1 MANLNNLESPAP
13 LSTTNTQIIGAG
25 YTLPSGFN
33 NLRQPGELSVLYAQN
48 SDAIYN
54 KYKLETNNSGLLRF
68 GPKQPFI
75 TVNPNNA
82 RKGVNGLKRYESRAL
97 PIGSALQDVARISK
111 FSVSGNGVI
120 FLGKQLILQGLNSFN
135 ETKLYNPL
143 MPILASTSIASFGL
157 ITPPTRHI
165 EPNLGGVLGA
175 LGLGAVSNALG
186 LNKPTPPKGT
196 VGAGAL
202 PINAGDGGKGLIR
215 GSTASQAN
223 KNFQSK
229 WQGSSSTGFSLSA
242 IGNFFKA
249 NTLFGAFSA
258 IKQPNDEKY
267 KVGESTYGI
276 MASSTKVFEQPSGTL
291 KHTFDKKVIQ
301 KWYAGTNDNT
311 VRKGDTDKTT
321 GVRGRYFRQSDGTYL
336 IIGKRGPWQGTSIG
350 TFPKLF
356 NKEVELSLRP
366 DAYQMYGRAVGN
378 NISPDQELKNSEML
392 INLAYYADSKQ
403 KYPTKFTDKESVA
416 VKDIEDNLKQVIDNI
431 KSAGYT
437 FVGETNT
444 DVINPQFSNE
454 SFKGYDY
461 ISELTKNLDAQK
473 QKVDP
478 FNYNDSYIKKFKFG
492 KRKQLLDDI
501 DGKGFSGAT
510 YSDKINLLNVLSES
524 EFEKKYTDDDDLI
537 RFYFHDI
544 VNNKYIPFRATVTGL
559 NENLNADWTAIEY
572 IGRADKLQS
581 YKGFSRT
588 ISFKFNVVTNS
599 IKELLPMWQRINY
612 LVGLT
617 KPANYTQ
624 GTQTNPSNIYS
635 RFIIPPLV
643 KFTIGDIYKDQPGVI
658 KSIGL
663 NIPDNC
669 VWETLTEEYAEKN
682 DWSYLNG
689 VIQLANSKGKY
700 AQFPREC
707 ELNLS
712 MDLLEKERPIVGGS
726 NFGNAW
732 RVLDKNGEYIN
743 GIDLNQQ
750 AGLPVSKP
758 DSFSDKIM
766 VPDKPRKNLVPPRP
780 NLVPPVPNQNP

>member
-25 YTLPSGFN
+25 YTLPTGFN

-68 GPKQPFI
+68 GPRQPFI

-82 RKGVNGLKRYESRAL
+82 RRGINGLKRYESRAL
-97 PIGSALQDVARISK
+97 PVGSALQDVVRISK
-111 FSVSGNGVI
+111 FSVSGNGAI
-120 FLGKQLILQGLNSFN
+120 FLGKQLVLQGLNTFN
-135 ETKLYNPL
+135 ETKIYNPL
-143 MPILASTSIASFGL
+143 MPILASTSIASFG
-157 ITPPTRHI
+157 IIPSPTRHI

-202 PINAGDGGKGLIR
+202 PSINKAGGKGLIR
-215 GSTASQAN
+215 GSTATNAN
-223 KNFQSK
+223 KNFQNTWGGGKSA
-229 WQGSSSTGFSLSA
+229 GFLSGV
-242 IGNFFKA
+242 GNFFKSS
-249 NTLFGAFSA
+249 TLFGAF
-258 IKQPNDEKY
+258 IPVGQPNGEKY

-276 MASSTKVFEQPSGTL
+276 MASTRAVFEQPPGTL

-301 KWYAGTNDNT
+301 KWYAGTSDNT
-311 VRKGDTDKTT
+311 VRKGDTDETT
-321 GVRGRYFRQSDGTYL
+321 GVRGRYFRQADGTYL
-336 IIGKRGPWQGTSIG
+336 LIGKRGPLNSSTSFG
-350 TFPKLF
+350 EFPKLF
-356 NKEVELSLRP
+356 GQEVELRETFNS
-366 DAYQMYGRAVGN
+366 YQLYGKVVGS
-378 NISPDQELKNSEML
+378 NIFTNQEFRNSEML

-403 KYPTKFTDKESVA
+403 KYPTKFTDKESDA
-416 VKDIEDNLKQVIDNI
+416 LKNIEDNLKQVLTNI
-431 KSAGYT
+431 ESAGYT
-437 FVGETNT
+437 VVKQSDSEL
-444 DVINPQFSNE
+444 INPQFSNTV
-454 SFKGYDY
+454 FKGYDF
-461 ISELTKNLDAQK
+461 ISQLTKDPYAQ
-473 QKVDP
+473 QKGTSP
-478 FNYNDSYIKKFKFG
+478 FNYGNGGYLTKFRG
-492 KRKQLLDDI
+492 DKRKQLLDDV
-501 DGKGFSGAT
+501 DGKGFSGAK
-510 YSDKINLLNVLSES
+510 YSDKINLLSVLSGS
-524 EFEKKYTDDDDLI
+524 VFDDKYTEDSDLI
-537 RFYFHDI
+537 KFYFYDV
-544 VNNKYIPFRATVTGL
+544 VNDKYIPFRATVTGL

-588 ISFKFNVVTNS
+588 LSFKFNVVANS

-624 GTQTNPSNIYS
+624 GGQTTNNIYS
-635 RFIIPPLV
+635 KFIIPPLV
-643 KFTIGDIYKDQPGVI
+643 KFTIGDIYKYQPAVI
-658 KSIGL
+658 KSVGM

-669 VWETLTEEYAEKN
+669 VWETFSEKYATEN

-689 VIQLANSKGKY
+689 IIKLNNSKNTY

-712 MDLLEKERPIVGGS
+712 LDLLEKERPIVGGN

-732 RVLDKNGEYIN
+732 RVLDKNGDYIN
-743 GIDLNQQ
+743 GIDINQQ
-750 AGLPVSKP
+750 GGLPVSKP

-766 VPDKPRKNLVPPRP
+766 TPDKPRKNLVSPVP
-780 NLVPPVPNQNP
+780 NLVPQTVQNP